1 MSKLT
6 KIMLLVAAFSV
17 FVLTSVAMAATT
29 YYYDTTLPTFGHKT
43 VVEGRKENT
52 ISYATNSMGNCESA
66 YYGWI
71 DYEHNNS
78 WINCTEDYTCYAN
91 TTVLMYY
98 SDAVPNTDSNVRLRT
113 KAFSFLGGQRIVGR
127 ITF

>member
-1 MSKLT
+1 MIKLT

-29 YYYDTTLPTFGHKT
+29 YYYDTTLPTVGHKT
-43 VVEGRKENT
+43 VVEGKKENT
-52 ISYATNSMGNCESA
+52 INYATNSMGNCESA

-71 DYEHNNS
+71 DYKHDNS
-78 WINCTEDYTCYAN
+78 WIDCTEDYTCYAN
-91 TTVLMYY
+91 STVLIYY
-98 SDAVPNTDSNVRLRT
+98 SDAIPNVGTTVRLRT
-113 KAFSFLGGQRIVGR
+113 KAYSLLGGQRIVGR